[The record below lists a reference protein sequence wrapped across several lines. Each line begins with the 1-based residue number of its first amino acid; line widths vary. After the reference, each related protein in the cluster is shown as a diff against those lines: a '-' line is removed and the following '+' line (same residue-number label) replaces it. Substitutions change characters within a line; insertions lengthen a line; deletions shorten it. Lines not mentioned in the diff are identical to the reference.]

1 MAPQP
6 ASAATRKHRRSSR
19 PLPQCLSILV
29 LALAASGITV
39 GSAQLSSEDYYDG
52 SCPAALF
59 TIRSAVA
66 TAVLLDRR
74 MGASLL
80 RLHFHD
86 CFVQGCD
93 ASVLLDDTASFTG
106 EKGAGPNAGSLRG
119 FDVID
124 NIKMLLELLCPQ
136 TVSCADILA
145 VAARDSVV
153 QLGGPSW
160 TVLLGRRDATTASA
174 SLANSDLPGPTS
186 NLNALL
192 NAFANKGLSST
203 DMVALS
209 GSIRDSPTAGCFVP
223 VSSPPSSSR
232 AAFVP
237 VRAGAH
243 TVGRAQCKNCR
254 ARIYNDT
261 DIDASFAAS
270 LRGSCPA
277 QAGGAGDAALEPL
290 DASSPDDFDNAY
302 FGNLLARRGLLH
314 SDQALFDGGAT
325 DGLVSAYASDADR
338 WGGDFAAA
346 MVRMGSISP
355 LTGTDGEIRVN
366 CRRVN

>member
-1 MAPQP
+1 MAPDD
-6 ASAATRKHRRSSR
+6 ASSRKHHHRY
-19 PLPQCLSILV
+19 LPVLV
-29 LALAASGITV
+29 LALVVAAAAAVAG
-39 GSAQLSSEDYYDG
+39 AQQLSSEDYYDG
-52 SCPAALF
+52 SCPAALL

-66 TAVLLDRR
+66 TAVLMDPR

-93 ASVLLDDTASFTG
+93 ASVLLDDDAAAGFTG

-124 NIKMLLELLCPQ
+124 NVKMLLELLCPQ

-145 VAARDSVV
+145 VAARDAVE

-160 TVLLGRRDATTASA
+160 TVPLGRRDATTASA

-186 NLNALL
+186 NLNGLL
-192 NAFANKGLSST
+192 NAFSNKGLSTT

-209 GSIRDSPTAGCFVP
+209 
-223 VSSPPSSSR
+223 
-232 AAFVP
+232 
-237 VRAGAH
+237 GAH
-243 TVGRAQCKNCR
+243 TVGRAQCRNCR

-261 DIDASFAAS
+261 DIDAFFAAG
-270 LRGSCPA
+270 LRGTCPA
-277 QAGGAGDAALEPL
+277 QAGSGDGALEPL
-290 DASSPDDFDNAY
+290 DETSPDAFDNDY
-302 FGNLLARRGLLH
+302 YGNLLSQRGLLH
-314 SDQALFDGGAT
+314 SDQALFGGGGGAT
-325 DGLVSAYASDADR
+325 DALVRTYASDAGQ
-338 WGGDFAAA
+338 WGSDFAAA
-346 MVRMGSISP
+346 MVRMASIGP

>member
-1 MAPQP
+1 M
-6 ASAATRKHRRSSR
+6 H
-19 PLPQCLSILV
+19 
-29 LALAASGITV
+29 
-39 GSAQLSSEDYYDG
+39 
-52 SCPAALF
+52 
-59 TIRSAVA
+59 
-66 TAVLLDRR
+66 LLYVR
-74 MGASLL
+74 
-80 RLHFHD
+80 
-86 CFVQGCD
+86 QGCD

-145 VAARDSVV
+145 VAARDSVA

-160 TVLLGRRDATTASA
+160 AVPLGRRDATTASA

-186 NLNALL
+186 SLNGLL
-192 NAFANKGLSST
+192 NAFSNKGLSST

-209 GSIRDSPTAGCFVP
+209 
-223 VSSPPSSSR
+223 
-232 AAFVP
+232 
-237 VRAGAH
+237 GAH

-270 LRGSCPA
+270 LRASCPA
-277 QAGGAGDAALEPL
+277 QAGAGDGALEPL
-290 DASSPDDFDNAY
+290 DGSTPDAFDNAY
-302 FGNLLARRGLLH
+302 FGNLLSQRGLLH
-314 SDQALFDGGAT
+314 SDQALFGGGGGGAT
-325 DGLVSAYASDADR
+325 DGLVSAYASNAGQ
-338 WGGDFAAA
+338 WGADFAAA
-346 MVRMGSISP
+346 MVKMGSISP

>member
-1 MAPQP
+1 MLLRHHP
-6 ASAATRKHRRSSR
+6 ATRVNAVVRHLLPNRDWVIRMDPPNPPRGETHRG
-19 PLPQCLSILV
+19 CK
-29 LALAASGITV
+29 T
-39 GSAQLSSEDYYDG
+39 
-52 SCPAALF
+52 
-59 TIRSAVA
+59 
-66 TAVLLDRR
+66 LDAKRGR

-93 ASVLLDDTASFTG
+93 ASVLLDDDAAAGFTG

-145 VAARDSVV
+145 VAARDAVE

-160 TVLLGRRDATTASA
+160 TVPLGRRDATTASA

-186 NLNALL
+186 NLNGLL
-192 NAFANKGLSST
+192 NAFSNKGLSTT

-209 GSIRDSPTAGCFVP
+209 
-223 VSSPPSSSR
+223 
-232 AAFVP
+232 
-237 VRAGAH
+237 GAH
-243 TVGRAQCKNCR
+243 TVGRAQCQNCR

-261 DIDASFAAS
+261 DIDASFAAG
-270 LRGSCPA
+270 LRATCPA
-277 QAGGAGDAALEPL
+277 QAGSGDGALEPL
-290 DASSPDDFDNAY
+290 DEASPDAFDNDY
-302 FGNLLARRGLLH
+302 YGNLLAQRGLLH
-314 SDQALFDGGAT
+314 SDQALFGGGGGAT
-325 DGLVSAYASDADR
+325 DALVRTYASDAGQ
-338 WGGDFAAA
+338 WGSDFAAA
-346 MVRMGSISP
+346 MVKMASIGP
-355 LTGTDGEIRVN
+355 LTGTGGEIRVN